1 MANINC
7 VRISANDFS
16 ENILSKKASFDY
28 GVDYTIN
35 SGSGLVELQTVG
47 ANNSDP
53 LVFKGRNSLKITNTA
68 YKTTDLVFS
77 SPTGLDKVQVNAPTN
92 AFISIYVLNP
102 IVTAINT
109 NIKLE
114 VFMDGSPSNVYFFP
128 LNSTTLT
135 SSNNWTRIGQNIFL
149 DSGFVYT
156 FRWTLQKDAA
166 SVPTS
171 RTIYID
177 GFCIQR
183 LNQNS
188 LGFQPYL
195 YPKDILL
202 TTSQTIDVPSISSNS
217 NYVVEVTL
225 TGAEIGD
232 FVQTTYPAELITL
245 GIIVGVPIVTAT
257 NTVKMIL
264 HNHSGASV
272 NPASGSYT
280 FKIEK

>member
-7 VRISANDFS
+7 VPISANDFS
-16 ENILSKKASFDY
+16 ENLLNKKASFDY
-28 GVDYTIN
+28 GVDYTVN
-35 SGSGLVELQTVG
+35 SGTGLVELQTVG
-47 ANNSDP
+47 SNNSDP

-77 SPTGLDKVQVNAPTN
+77 SPTGLDKITFDEETN
-92 AFISIYVLNP
+92 GFISLYVLKP
-102 IVTAINT
+102 SATAINS

-114 VFMDGSPSNVYFFP
+114 VFMDGSASDVYFFP
-128 LNSTTLT
+128 LTTNTLPDA
-135 SSNNWTRIGQNIFL
+135 NQWVRIGQNIIFQR
-149 DSGFVYT
+149 GYVYT
-156 FRWTLQKDAA
+156 FRWTFERETA

-177 GFCIQR
+177 GFCIQQ

-217 NYVVEVTL
+217 NHILEVTL
-225 TGAEIGD
+225 TGATVGD
-232 FVQTTYPAELITL
+232 YVQTTYPAELITL

-257 NTVKMIL
+257 DTIKMIL
-264 HNHSGASV
+264 HNHSGSSV
-272 NPASGSYT
+272 NPASGSYI
-280 FKIEK
+280 FKIVK

>member
-7 VRISANDFS
+7 VPISANDFS
-16 ENILSKKASFDY
+16 ENLLNKKASFDY
-28 GVDYTIN
+28 GVDYTVN

-77 SPTGLDKVQVNAPTN
+77 SPTGLDKITFDEETN
-92 AFISIYVLNP
+92 GFISLYVLKP
-102 IVTAINT
+102 SATAINS

-114 VFMDGSPSNVYFFP
+114 VFMDGSASDVYFFP
-128 LNSTTLT
+128 LTTNTLPDA
-135 SSNNWTRIGQNIFL
+135 NQWVRIGQNITFQR
-149 DSGFVYT
+149 GYVYT
-156 FRWTLQKDAA
+156 FRWTFERETA

-177 GFCIQR
+177 GFCIQQ

-188 LGFQPYL
+188 LAFQPYL

-202 TTSQTIDVPSISSNS
+202 TTTQTIDVPSISSNS
-217 NYVVEVTL
+217 NHILEVTL
-225 TGAEIGD
+225 TGANVGD
-232 FVQTTYPAELITL
+232 YVQTTYPAELITL

-257 NTVKMIL
+257 DTVKMIL

-280 FKIEK
+280 FKIVK

>member
-7 VRISANDFS
+7 IRISANDFS
-16 ENILSKKASFDY
+16 ENILGKKASFDY

-35 SGSGLVELQTVG
+35 SGSGTVELQNIDVFT
-47 ANNSDP
+47 SDIY
-53 LVFKGRNSLKITNTA
+53 VFKGINSLKITNTN
-68 YKTTDLVFS
+68 YKVTDLVFS
-77 SPTGLDKVQVNAPTN
+77 SPSGLDKVQVDAPTN
-92 AFISIYVLNP
+92 AFISLYALNP
-102 IVTAINT
+102 TATAFNT

-114 VFMDGSPSNVYFFP
+114 VFMDGSPSDVYLFP
-128 LNSTTLT
+128 LNSTTLPDDNEW
-135 SSNNWTRIGQNIFL
+135 SRIGQNIFL

-177 GFCIQR
+177 GFCIQK

-188 LGFQPYL
+188 LAFQPYL

-202 TTSQTIDVPSISSNS
+202 TTTQTIDVPSISSNS

-225 TGAEIGD
+225 TGASVGD
-232 FVQTTYPAELITL
+232 YVQTTYPAELITL

-257 NTVKMIL
+257 DTVKMIL
-264 HNHSGASV
+264 HNHSGSSV
-272 NPASGSYT
+272 NPASGTYI

>member
-28 GVDYTIN
+28 GVDYTVN
-35 SGSGLVELQTVG
+35 SGSGLVELQNIENYT
-47 ANNSDP
+47 SDVN
-53 LVFKGRNSLKITNTA
+53 VFKGVNSLKVTNTN
-68 YKTTDLVFS
+68 YKVTDLVFS
-77 SPTGLDKVQVNAPTN
+77 SPSGLDKVQVDAPTN
-92 AFISIYVLNP
+92 AFISLYVLNP

-114 VFMDGSPSNVYFFP
+114 VFMDGSPTNVYFFP
-128 LNSTTLT
+128 LNSTTLPDDNEW
-135 SSNNWTRIGQNIFL
+135 SRIGQNIFL

-202 TTSQTIDVPSISSNS
+202 TTTQTIDVPSISSNS

-225 TGAEIGD
+225 TGASVGD
-232 FVQTTYPAELITL
+232 YVQTTYPAELITL

-257 NTVKMIL
+257 DTVKMIL

-272 NPASGSYT
+272 NPASGSYI
-280 FKIEK
+280 FKIVK